1 MTDNNAALSS
11 SRTAARTLT
20 AATGT
25 TVVVRNTTA
34 TICTAGNT
42 GLGTSGPC
50 SPLRHLS
57 SSPLPSPTSTRQK
70 ATKEGADCGVYNTD
84 QHRELPQQLQKKK
97 KKQMQTPAPEQD
109 VSLHNHIPRH
119 RSQHHQHH
127 HSSSPVPKEA
137 TDASTLDYVSSC
149 PAQSKKY
156 ISRMSSHHCQQ
167 GKAYHGTGVTDA
179 DEIPELVRNP
189 LSFDSPTSSVEVSP
203 RHTPSST
210 KRILPSV
217 PSSPHQ
223 HRPHRHRSNSGQS
236 SRSSSSSPSRH
247 NTAVSGSPPGSASD
261 IAKGSHKKILPP
273 SPIVIDSHV
282 RSTRKKVDG
291 SSGNV
296 KSAPVFP
303 SPAPFVTERSISCPS
318 PSSSGPGSPARA
330 TPASP
335 YLDTRR
341 KDDIVLP
348 PTRTSAAARARSNK
362 QSCNVTSS
370 LSTTTTANTTINT
383 TVTSSKN
390 TNYKNIVEA
399 DKHRSYLP
407 SDQKPPNDLTSY
419 TRGTTSFSNVA
430 GDGLPK
436 PSGET
441 KHRSSSSDKHNISN
455 IDNSFIQNF
464 YKTNQKLV
472 QLRDSQPTYRI
483 SSKHRVGHDIAA
495 DIRSGYNTSPILRST
510 DTSSN
515 RKHTNYSHT
524 LGSNTAYTDYKGNYS
539 SFSKDSGY
547 GSAGNTSDYGSYSS
561 KSSSHNRGKVKS
573 HDKKMKGSSEEVFC
587 VEEKPNRPSSKE
599 HVYYT
604 ADRPSRSK
612 IPTSSGS
619 SHRASSVPARRSM
632 SVSEFASTSIDPS
645 PSNGQSEG
653 ENLEK
658 VKSKLMSMW
667 NNVKYGWTLNRKTSF
682 RYDSPIFLLGEH
694 YHRRHDDEVDGRGK
708 EIGQSNRVNNM
719 ELFKMDFAS
728 RLWFT
733 YRRDFEPFK
742 GTKFTT
748 DCGWGCMIRS
758 GQMMLAQG
766 FITHFFGRGWRLQ
779 HRDKDL
785 NVYRQIIKWFADYQ
799 QCPFSVH
806 QLVDIGSTLGRKPGE
821 WYGPA
826 TVATMLRL
834 AMEKSYEC
842 QPVLREI
849 CVYVAADCT
858 VYLQDVADLCMS
870 GNNNTLLKVP
880 NNSDGNEGNH
890 EVPEPDSGNRWKRA
904 VVVLIPV
911 RLGGE
916 ALNSVYIPCL
926 QSLLAEEHC
935 IGIIGGKPKHSLY
948 FVGWQDKK
956 LIYFDPH
963 YCQDNIDVMS
973 GDFPFSSF
981 HCTTPRKLPFEDMDP
996 SCTIGFY
1003 CRNQGEFEKFVTQ
1016 SKDLKQKGL
1025 YPAFAFVD
1033 GRSGDLQMD
1042 KLELNEERYLRIRY
1056 VDQDGKLKQP
1066 TSESDDFVV
1075 L

>member
-1 MTDNNAALSS
+1 MTDNNAALPS
-11 SRTAARTLT
+11 SRIAARTLT

-34 TICTAGNT
+34 STYTAGNT

-50 SPLRHLS
+50 SPLPHLS
-57 SSPLPSPTSTRQK
+57 SSPLPQPTSTRQK
-70 ATKEGADCGVYNTD
+70 ATKEGVDCSVTNTD
-84 QHRELPQQLQKKK
+84 QHREHPQQLHKKK
-97 KKQMQTPAPEQD
+97 KKQMQTPAAEQD
-109 VSLHNHIPRH
+109 VSLHNHTPRH
-119 RSQHHQHH
+119 RSHH
-127 HSSSPVPKEA
+127 HHHHHHPSSRIPKEA
-137 TDASTLDYVSSC
+137 TDASTLDSDY
-149 PAQSKKY
+149 PAPIKKY
-156 ISRMSSHHCQQ
+156 VGRMSPHHGQRGKTSH
-167 GKAYHGTGVTDA
+167 GSGVTDT
-179 DEIPELVRNP
+179 DEIPELIRNP
-189 LSFDSPTSSVEVSP
+189 LAFDSPVSSVDVSP

-210 KRILPSV
+210 KRTLSSV

-223 HRPHRHRSNSGQS
+223 HRPHRHRSNSGHS

-247 NTAVSGSPPGSASD
+247 NTAVASDPGNASD

-273 SPIVIDSHV
+273 SPIVVDAHV
-282 RSTRKKVDG
+282 RSTRKKTDG
-291 SSGNV
+291 GSGSGVV
-296 KSAPVFP
+296 KSAPVYP
-303 SPAPFVTERSISCPS
+303 NPPPFVTERSISCPS
-318 PSSSGPGSPARA
+318 PPSGGTGSPARVA
-330 TPASP
+330 PASP
-335 YLDTRR
+335 YLDRR

-348 PTRTSAAARARSNK
+348 PTRSSAAARARSTK
-362 QSCNVTSS
+362 QPNTVASTSS
-370 LSTTTTANTTINT
+370 PTTAISTTA
-383 TVTSSKN
+383 TSTKTS
-390 TNYKNIVEA
+390 NYKKDSET
-399 DKHRSYLP
+399 DKHRFYP
-407 SDQKPPNDLTSY
+407 ASDQIPSKDVTCPPYESTSS
-419 TRGTTSFSNVA
+419 TSASVT
-430 GDGLPK
+430 GDGLLK
-436 PSGET
+436 TSGEI
-441 KHRSSSSDKHNISN
+441 KHKSSSSDRRNLSN
-455 IDNSFIQNF
+455 LDSSFIQNF

-472 QLRDSQPTYRI
+472 ELRNSQPLHSKNRI
-483 SSKHRVGHDIAA
+483 DYNITAGMRC
-495 DIRSGYNTSPILRST
+495 GYNTSPSLRST
-510 DTSSN
+510 YTSN
-515 RKHTNYSHT
+515 YRKNTNYSHT
-524 LGSNTAYTDYKGNYS
+524 LGSSNHGYTDYKGNYS
-539 SFSKDSGY
+539 SYSKDSGY

-561 KSSSHNRGKVKS
+561 KSGGYHRGKVKNY
-573 HDKKMKGSSEEVFC
+573 DKKMKGSCEEVYG
-587 VEEKPNRPSSKE
+587 VEEKPNRPSSKD

-632 SVSEFASTSIDPS
+632 SVSEFASVLIDPSS

-694 YHRRHDDEVDGRGK
+694 YHRRHDDEVDGKGK
-708 EIGQSNRVNNM
+708 ESTQNNRVNNM
-719 ELFKMDFAS
+719 ELFKLDFAS

-766 FITHFFGRGWRLQ
+766 FITHFFGRGWRIQ

-826 TVATMLRL
+826 TVATMLRI

-842 QPVLREI
+842 QPVLREV
-849 CVYVAADCT
+849 CVYVSSDCT
-858 VYLQDVADLCMS
+858 VYTQDVADLCMS
-870 GNNNTLLKVP
+870 SNNNTLLKMP
-880 NNSDGNEGNH
+880 NDSEGGNAENH
-890 EVPEPDSGNRWKRA
+890 EVPEPDTGSRWKRA
-904 VVVLIPV
+904 VVILIPV

-981 HCTTPRKLPFEDMDP
+981 HCATPRKLPFEDMDP

-1003 CRNQGEFEKFVTQ
+1003 CRNQTEFEKFVNQ
-1016 SKDLKQKGL
+1016 SKDLKEKGL

-1033 GRSGDLQMD
+1033 GRSGDLEMD

-1056 VDQDGKLKQP
+1056 VDQDGKMKQP
-1066 TSESDDFVV
+1066 ASESDDFVV